1 LTQGQNSD
9 IENSFCEKWPV
20 PEKFKNQKLKSNPA
34 RRLCRTLILL
44 FAFLFFI
51 RHTCGG
57 LIFATMSLEEL
68 RKRIDDIDQRLVEL
82 LNERARIVIEIGK
95 LKNKIDKPVYAPDR
109 EKEILSKIVKANKG
123 PLPDRCLVA
132 IWREL
137 MSGSFV
143 LEKPLRIGYLGPEGS
158 FSHTAAML
166 KFGQSVEYEPLA
178 DIKSIFDEVS
188 KGHCDLGVVPIE
200 NTTGGSVTETFDA
213 FIDLDVKGVDSD
225 VKVIDSPVKVCAEV
239 QMAIHH
245 NLLANCSLKE
255 VKKIYS
261 KPEVFTQCRNW
272 LSATVEQVQTVAVA
286 STATAA
292 QMAAREP
299 YTAAIGSSAAAELY
313 GLKSICENIEDISN
327 NITRFLVISRE
338 DAKPTGEDK
347 TAILFSTAHKAG
359 ALADVLEVFKRH
371 NINLTNIESRPSR
384 KRQWEYY
391 FFVDF
396 LGHRT
401 EKHVQAGL
409 KEACEHCLHL
419 SVLGSFPRATDLL

>member
-1 LTQGQNSD
+1 
-9 IENSFCEKWPV
+9 
-20 PEKFKNQKLKSNPA
+20 
-34 RRLCRTLILL
+34 
-44 FAFLFFI
+44 
-51 RHTCGG
+51 
-57 LIFATMSLEEL
+57 MSLEEL
-68 RKRIDDIDQRLVEL
+68 RKRIDELDQQLVQL
-82 LNERARIVIEIGK
+82 LNERARVVVEIGK
-95 LKNKIDKPVYAPDR
+95 LKNKNDRPVYAPDR
-109 EKEILSKIVKANKG
+109 EKEVFTRLVEGNKG
-123 PLPDRCLVA
+123 PLPDRCLMA

-143 LEKPLRIGYLGPEGS
+143 LERPLRIGYLGPGGS

-200 NTTGGSVTETFDA
+200 NTTGGGVIETLDA
-213 FIDLDVKGVDSD
+213 LVDSD
-225 VKVIDSPVKVCAEV
+225 VKICAEV
-239 QMAIHH
+239 LMAIHH
-245 NLLANCSLKE
+245 SLLGNCQLTE
-255 VKKIYS
+255 VRTVYS
-261 KPEVFTQCRNW
+261 KPEVFAQCRNW
-272 LSATVEQVQTVAVA
+272 ISATFKDAQTVSVA
-286 STATAA
+286 STAKAA
-292 QMAAREP
+292 QMAAGEP
-299 YTAAIGSSAAAELY
+299 NTAAIGSVVAAELY
-313 GLKSICENIEDISN
+313 GLRVICENVEDNPN

-371 NINLTNIESRPSR
+371 DINLTNIESRPSK

-401 EKHVQAGL
+401 DENVQKGL
-409 KEACEHCLHL
+409 QEARKHCLQL
-419 SVLGSFPRATDLL
+419 SILGSFPKATDLL